1 MSTTLTKRGHR
12 SETHLNKG
20 HKVLVMAQIRNSEQT
35 SEAPPRGCGTMEQ
48 DAVDY
53 LDTVL
58 EMRRTLR
65 VRGVADNLHVFPILD
80 GGMGYG

>member
-1 MSTTLTKRGHR
+1 MMNKTYLYQR
-12 SETHLNKG
+12 S
-20 HKVLVMAQIRNSEQT
+20 KVLVMTQIRNSEQT
-35 SEAPPRGCGTMEQ
+35 SEAPPRGCGTMEK